1 MLCTIYSPK
10 KVSSREDG
18 DNEES
23 LNPMIISHFYKT
35 LLYRQDI
42 LASLEFVTPGAYT
55 PVFADVLDT
64 KQFIFELLVNCNF
77 KETVEE
83 SARMED
89 SGVLEVDQNRDCLL
103 YYQANF
109 FA

>member
-1 MLCTIYSPK
+1 
-10 KVSSREDG
+10 
-18 DNEES
+18 
-23 LNPMIISHFYKT
+23 MIISHFYKT

-55 PVFADVLDT
+55 PVFVDVLDT

-83 SARMED
+83 SARMDD
-89 SGVLEVDQNRDCLL
+89 SGVLEVDQNRDCRLF
-103 YYQANF
+103 YQANF